1 MAKKNGPKRSA
12 LAAAA
17 GLAGPIPAVQVGA
30 LCWRRTRRGE
40 LRVLLITSRDTG
52 RWLIPKGWPMRRRTE
67 AEAAA
72 REAYEE
78 AGVRGEVSPR
88 SLGFFF
94 YLKGLG
100 NGRFAPCIC
109 RVFPL
114 EVREMLRKYP
124 EIGQRRIKWLPR
136 DKAARRLMEPE
147 LVAMVREF
155 DPDLHRRA
163 AEAAERGASEAEPA
177 GGEPGGEP
185 GPGSD

>member
-78 AGVRGEVSPR
+78 AGVRGEVSLR

-155 DPDLHRRA
+155 DPDLHR
-163 AEAAERGASEAEPA
+163 AEAAERGGAAAEPA
-177 GGEPGGEP
+177 GDEP
-185 GPGSD
+185 GPGSE

>member
-155 DPDLHRRA
+155 DPDLHR
-163 AEAAERGASEAEPA
+163 AEAAERGSAAAEPA
-177 GGEPGGEP
+177 GDEP
-185 GPGSD
+185 GPGSG

>member
-155 DPDLHRRA
+155 DPDLHR
-163 AEAAERGASEAEPA
+163 AEAAERGPAAAEPA
-177 GGEPGGEP
+177 GDEP
-185 GPGSD
+185 GPGSE